1 MFRTPIK
8 RYKPT
13 YLEDD
18 VPEQDP
24 IPYHLLEENM
34 PPKRARSGSY
44 RAMDVTAAAAGGMGR
59 KAIRSTVVRA
69 KSGLLRKA
77 IKKEVDRLAEH
88 RTAYFSPA
96 AEVQNAAWATFSSLG
111 GGWWPISPYTSN
123 LQIGQGSTQ
132 GARTG
137 NKIRTIKATLK
148 MIFSPLE
155 YDVTVN
161 PNPTPQMVKIWFVRC
176 KNQTNTGALSNL
188 SSFFQA
194 GAGVLPFQ
202 GNLQDMVGTV
212 NSDQFT
218 LLGSRVVKIGNATVT
233 GTGGNANN
241 QYSANNDYKL
251 NAFLNLD
258 VTKYM
263 LKQYDFNDAST
274 VTSQPFTVMII
285 EAVKGN
291 GNAATAG
298 QTGVKFSAQLH
309 YDYADF

>member
-1 MFRTPIK
+1 
-8 RYKPT
+8 
-13 YLEDD
+13 
-18 VPEQDP
+18 
-24 IPYHLLEENM
+24 
-34 PPKRARSGSY
+34 
-44 RAMDVTAAAAGGMGR
+44 
-59 KAIRSTVVRA
+59 
-69 KSGLLRKA
+69 
-77 IKKEVDRLAEH
+77 
-88 RTAYFSPA
+88 
-96 AEVQNAAWATFSSLG
+96 
-111 GGWWPISPYTSN
+111 
-123 LQIGQGSTQ
+123 
-132 GARTG
+132 
-137 NKIRTIKATLK
+137 

-155 YDVTVN
+155 YDGTVN

-176 KNQTNTGALSNL
+176 KNQINTGTLSNL

-194 GAGVLPFQ
+194 GSGVLPFQ

-218 LLGSRVVKIGNATVT
+218 LLGSRVVKIGNASVT
-233 GTGGNANN
+233 GTGANAAN

-251 NAFLNLD
+251 NAFLNMD

-291 GNAATAG
+291 GNSTAAG
-298 QTGVKFSAQLH
+298 QTGVKFSAQLQ